1 MVVKCTKCDLYF
13 THTAEDTKCPFC
25 KTEYVKVEEK
35 PVEEVIVEEKTKEKK
50 VTAKTRKD
58 PKESF
63 KIW

>member
-35 PVEEVIVEEKTKEKK
+35 NVEEKPRDNNKK
-50 VTAKTRKD
+50 ITAKNRKD

-63 KIW
+63 KMW